1 MILSETAEVKISSKN
16 KEYYQNLGY
25 AIPTYKDSHRRI
37 SVKKGTVITVKVC
50 DLLLNSHAQIR
61 FSCDNCGKDGTTTYQ
76 SYKQTEHDG
85 KKYCRKCAANIIT
98 KQVWMEK
105 YGVSC
110 SLHAEDISQ
119 KVKQTNLERY
129 GAENAF
135 ASEII
140 KEKIKKINMENLG
153 VEYPMQ
159 SPAVQYKSK
168 QTCLKNYGVEYSL
181 QSKDVRQKGIETMS
195 KQGKV
200 PTSSQQ
206 LTLYN
211 MLQETYG
218 ATNVQINY
226 PLSNI
231 ALDIVLSY
239 KGELFDI
246 EYDCYYWHIVK
257 QPYDRRRDEFTKS
270 QGYRVLRIKSGHLIP
285 SIDDVQRKLDEM
297 ICKNIKY
304 SEIVLS
310 DWKDKI

>member
-1 MILSETAEVKISSKN
+1 MILSETVEVKISSKN

-25 AIPTYKDSHRRI
+25 AIPTYKDSNRRI

-61 FSCDNCGKDGTTTYQ
+61 FSCDNCGKEGTTTYQ
-76 SYKQTEHDG
+76 TYKQTEHDG
-85 KKYCRKCAANIIT
+85 KKYCRKCAANIVT

-159 SPAVQYKSK
+159 SQTVQDKSK

-181 QSKDVRQKGIETMS
+181 QSEEVRSKGMKKMS
-195 KQGKV
+195 ENGVV

-206 LTLYN
+206 LDIYDI
-211 MLQETYG
+211 MKKKYG
-218 ATNVQINY
+218 DDNVKLNF
-226 PLSNI
+226 PLSNV
-231 ALDIVLSY
+231 ALDIALSY
-239 KGELFDI
+239 KDELFDV
-246 EYDCYYWHIVK
+246 EYDCHYWHK
-257 QPYDRRRDEFTKS
+257 GKEQRDRRRDEFTKAH
-270 QGYRVLRIKSGHLIP
+270 GYRVLRIKSGHLIP
-285 SIDDVQRKLDEM
+285 SIEEIHSKVEEM
-297 ICKNIKY
+297 IRENRKY

-310 DWKDKI
+310 DWKD